1 MDACPSYLDPLR
13 YFQETTEAKVRMA
26 VDLAQKVEKAGIPLA
41 DFYIDALVYPVATN
55 SLSAVATLDAIAAIV
70 KELPGVHTT
79 CGLTNVSFGLPKRKL
94 VNRTFLVAAIPRA
107 WIPLLWTPRTTS
119 FSGHSRPPSSLPART
134 SIAWTIF
141 PPFGKEGWDN
151 PVLACLTLSSTREKD
166 IVLRAGKNL

>member
-1 MDACPSYLDPLR
+1 MDACPSYL
-13 YFQETTEAKVRMA
+13 
-26 VDLAQKVEKAGIPLA
+26 
-41 DFYIDALVYPVATN
+41 
-55 SLSAVATLDAIAAIV
+55 
-70 KELPGVHTT
+70 HTT

-141 PPFGKEGWDN
+141 PPLGKEGWDN
-151 PVLACLTLSSTREKD
+151 PFSLLTRIFSVKYQRFILSS
-166 IVLRAGKNL
+166 